1 MNVRRPYAALATVIA
16 ILGLVS
22 AAYAEPNAIM
32 RIKAGKQGEIK
43 GGVTQKGREGSM
55 AIVAFEHRV
64 LTPMDATSGLAT
76 GKRQHKPLRITKTI
90 DRASPLL
97 RNALINNETL
107 KEVTIQFFQ
116 PSGTGAETNYY
127 TITLGNAHIAEIEH
141 RMLDNRVTENRNL
154 LAVEDISFVY
164 DTITW
169 TFTDGGITATDSF
182 RAGAQ

>member
-1 MNVRRPYAALATVIA
+1 MTVRRPDAVLATVLA
-16 ILGLVS
+16 FLGVVS
-22 AAYAEPNAIM
+22 AAYAEPTAYM
-32 RIKAGKQGEIK
+32 RIKAGKQGDIK
-43 GGVTQKGREGSM
+43 CGVTQKGREGSM

-64 LTPMDATSGLAT
+64 LMPTDATSGLAT

-90 DRASPLL
+90 DKASPLL

-116 PSGTGAETNYY
+116 AAASGQETNYY

-141 RMLDNRVTENRNL
+141 RMLDNRVNENRNL
-154 LAVEDISFVY
+154 LAVEDISFTY

-169 TFTDGGITATDSF
+169 TFTDGGITASDSF
-182 RAGAQ
+182 RAAAQ